1 MPRAPQRD
9 STGRLARLDQWTL
22 GAKLAMTAVVDEIRM
37 KLVGGGIPV
46 PENLIAISMNLQ
58 SICHPRR

>member
-1 MPRAPQRD
+1 MGAHLNETPPGGWRV
-9 STGRLARLDQWTL
+9 SINGHSARSLS
-22 GAKLAMTAVVDEIRM
+22 MTAVVDEIRM

-46 PENLIAISMNLQ
+46 PENLIAISINLQ